1 MQSRRKLRFRLIV
14 SFALF
19 GFGLSALFAV
29 ASLYVRAKVEN
40 QLVNASLQG
49 DVDQAVEK
57 THAQIPERAGGLSA
71 ASTAW
76 MWSDRTIYKAPLAWQ
91 NLATGVHDMHE
102 VDAGWPAHVTT
113 SWPCSRKNG
122 IIGFIRYDISR
133 EDLGKRQLIT
143 SLDRSRRS
151 CLACCRWRIGLWLS
165 RKVLKPVSELAT
177 RLRDFRK
184 SRDAPKPLAPHFA
197 DDEVGELAQALD
209 EYSTRL
215 TAMVERDREFNSDVS
230 HELRTP
236 LAVISSTTELLQGS
250 PDLTDKL
257 RERLKRIERASRQ
270 ATELI
275 EALLLLS
282 RAERRGPTRG
292 ETTEVAKVAA
302 DVIESQRPQ
311 VRDKPVE
318 IELIVRTIS
327 VSVNAPASV
336 LSVAL
341 TNMIG
346 NAIKYTLEGRVTVE
360 VEQRAHRSDRYRPGH
375 QARRCG
381 APVPA
386 RRARRRRGWQR
397 RRPWPCHRAASLR
410 TLRLGCF
417 DAAAHR
423 CQWRDCL
430 YYFRSQ
436 RRRISDLVSLLSL
449 QARDG
454 ASTRSR

>member
-1 MQSRRKLRFRLIV
+1 MQSRRKLRFRLLI

-29 ASLYVRAKVEN
+29 ASLYVRAKVED
-40 QLVNASLQG
+40 QLVAAALQA
-49 DVDQAVEK
+49 DVDQAVNK
-57 THAQIPERAGGLSA
+57 TIENPSQPVVSELVK
-71 ASTAW
+71 AW
-76 MWSDRTIYKAPLAWQ
+76 IKSDRTLYKMPLAWQ
-91 NLATGVHDMHE
+91 NLSTGVHDMYESDDSGRIRHYKLA
-102 VDAGWPAHVTT
+102 VR
-113 SWPCSRKNG
+113 RKDG
-122 IIGFIRYDISR
+122 VIGFIRYDISR
-133 EDLGKRQLIT
+133 EDIGKRQLIT
-143 SLDRSRRS
+143 SLVASVILFS
-151 CLACCRWRIGLWLS
+151 LLSLAIGMWLS
-165 RKVLKPVSELAT
+165 RKVLKPVTELAR

-184 SRDAPKPLAPHFA
+184 AGRAEPLAPHFA

-292 ETTEVAKVAA
+292 EITDIAKVAA

-311 VRDKPVE
+311 IRDKPIEVE
-318 IELIVRTIS
+318 LLQHDS
-327 VSVNAPASV
+327 VTVNAPASV

-341 TNMIG
+341 TNLIG
-346 NAIKYTLEGRVTVE
+346 NAIKYTLEGRVTVQ
-360 VEQRAHRSDRYRPGH
+360 VEKGRIDIIDTGPGIKPEDAERLFQRGVRGEGAGGSGAGLGLAIVRRLCDLYGWDVSMRPRTD
-375 QARRCG
+375 ANG
-381 APVPA
+381 AI
-386 RRARRRRGWQR
+386 
-397 RRPWPCHRAASLR
+397 ASIVFER
-410 TLRLGCF
+410 
-417 DAAAHR
+417 
-423 CQWRDCL
+423 
-430 YYFRSQ
+430 
-436 RRRISDLVSLLSL
+436 
-449 QARDG
+449 
-454 ASTRSR
+454 

>member
-1 MQSRRKLRFRLIV
+1 MQSRRKLRFRLVV

-19 GFGLSALFAV
+19 GFGLSALFAM
-29 ASLYVRAKVEN
+29 ASLYVRAKVED
-40 QLVNASLQG
+40 QLVTAALQS
-49 DVDQAVEK
+49 DVDQAVDK
-57 THAQIPERAGGLSA
+57 TIADPSQPV
-71 ASTAW
+71 ASELVEAW
-76 MWSDRTIYKAPLAWQ
+76 IKSDRTLYKMPLGWQ
-91 NLATGVHDMHE
+91 SLDTGVHDMYETDESGRVKHYKLA
-102 VDAGWPAHVTT
+102 VR
-113 SWPCSRKNG
+113 RKDG

-143 SLDRSRRS
+143 SLIAAVILFSLLS
-151 CLACCRWRIGLWLS
+151 LAIGLWLS

-184 SRDAPKPLAPHFA
+184 TGRAELLASHFA

-215 TAMVERDREFNSDVS
+215 TSMVERDREFNSDVS

-311 VRDKPVE
+311 VRDKPVD
-318 IELIVRTIS
+318 IELVETS
-327 VSVNAPASV
+327 KVSVNAPASV

-341 TNMIG
+341 TNIIG
-346 NAIKYTLEGRVTVE
+346 NAIKYTLEGRVTVQ
-360 VEQRAHRSDRYRPGH
+360 VEKGRIDVIDTGPGIKPEDAERLFQRGVRGEGAGGSGAGLGLAIVRRLCELYGWDVSIRPRTDANGAIASIVFERE
-375 QARRCG
+375 AR
-381 APVPA
+381 
-386 RRARRRRGWQR
+386 
-397 RRPWPCHRAASLR
+397 
-410 TLRLGCF
+410 
-417 DAAAHR
+417 
-423 CQWRDCL
+423 
-430 YYFRSQ
+430 
-436 RRRISDLVSLLSL
+436 
-449 QARDG
+449 
-454 ASTRSR
+454 

>member
-29 ASLYVRAKVEN
+29 AALNIRSRVED
-40 QLVNASLQG
+40 QLVNSSLLEDARWANQ
-49 DVDQAVEK
+49 QAQEHPGV
-57 THAQIPERAGGLSA
+57 PAGSRLLTGS
-71 ASTAW
+71 
-76 MWSDRTIYKAPLAWQ
+76 MYSDRTIYRAPLSWQ
-91 NLATGVHDMHE
+91 ELDTGVHDIHDT
-102 VDAGWPAHVTT
+102 DANGQRHDYKLAVY
-113 SWPCSRKNG
+113 RENG
-122 IIGFIRYDISR
+122 IISFLRYDVSH
-133 EDLGKRQLIT
+133 EELGKKQLLYSVISAVFVFGLL
-143 SLDRSRRS
+143 SLV
-151 CLACCRWRIGLWLS
+151 LGFWLS
-165 RKVLKPVSELAT
+165 RKVLKPVSELAY

-184 SRDAPKPLAPHFA
+184 AGRAEPLAVHFA

-311 VRDKPVE
+311 VRDKPID
-318 IELIVRTIS
+318 IELIEKS
-327 VSVNAPASV
+327 PFSVNAPASV

-341 TNMIG
+341 TNLIG
-346 NAIKYTLEGRVTVE
+346 NAIKYTLEGRVTVQ
-360 VEQRAHRSDRYRPGH
+360 VEKGRIDVTDTGPGIKPEDAERLFQRGVRGEGAGGSGAGLGLAIVRRLCELYGWDVSIRPRADVNGAVASIVFERSSK
-375 QARRCG
+375 
-381 APVPA
+381 
-386 RRARRRRGWQR
+386 
-397 RRPWPCHRAASLR
+397 AS
-410 TLRLGCF
+410 
-417 DAAAHR
+417 
-423 CQWRDCL
+423 
-430 YYFRSQ
+430 
-436 RRRISDLVSLLSL
+436 
-449 QARDG
+449 
-454 ASTRSR
+454 

>member
-1 MQSRRKLRFRLIV
+1 MQSRRKLRFRLLI

-40 QLVNASLQG
+40 QLVNASLQS
-49 DVDQAVEK
+49 DVDQAVENA
-57 THAQIPERAGGLSA
+57 HSNPGQPVGSRLID
-71 ASTAW
+71 AW
-76 MWSDRTIYKAPLAWQ
+76 LWSDRTIYKAPLAWQ
-91 NLATGVHDMHE
+91 NLASGVYDMHD
-102 VDAGWPAHVTT
+102 VDKDGHPRHYKLAVA
-113 SWPCSRKNG
+113 RKYG
-122 IIGFIRYDISR
+122 LIGFISYDISR

-143 SLDRSRRS
+143 SLIASVILFS
-151 CLACCRWRIGLWLS
+151 LLSLAIGMWLS
-165 RKVLKPVSELAT
+165 RKVLKPVTELAR

-184 SRDAPKPLAPHFA
+184 AGRAEPLAPHFA

-292 ETTEVAKVAA
+292 EITDVAKVAS

-311 VRDKPVE
+311 IRDKPLDVE
-318 IELIVRTIS
+318 LLQHGS

-341 TNMIG
+341 TNLIG
-346 NAIKYTLEGRVTVE
+346 NAIKYTLEGHVTVQ
-360 VEQRAHRSDRYRPGH
+360 VEKGRIDVIDTGPGIKPEDAERLFQRGVRGEGAGGSGAGLGLAIVRRLCELYGWDVSIKPRTDANGAIASIVFERP
-375 QARRCG
+375 
-381 APVPA
+381 
-386 RRARRRRGWQR
+386 
-397 RRPWPCHRAASLR
+397 
-410 TLRLGCF
+410 
-417 DAAAHR
+417 
-423 CQWRDCL
+423 
-430 YYFRSQ
+430 
-436 RRRISDLVSLLSL
+436 
-449 QARDG
+449 
-454 ASTRSR
+454 

>member
-1 MQSRRKLRFRLIV
+1 MQSRRKLRFRLVV

-19 GFGLSALFAV
+19 GFGLSALFAM
-29 ASLYVRAKVEN
+29 ASLYVRAKVED
-40 QLVNASLQG
+40 QLVTAALQS
-49 DVDQAVEK
+49 DVDQAVDK
-57 THAQIPERAGGLSA
+57 TIADPSQPV
-71 ASTAW
+71 ASELVEAW
-76 MWSDRTIYKAPLAWQ
+76 IKSDRTLYKMPLAWQ
-91 NLATGVHDMHE
+91 SLDTGVHDMYETDESGRVKHYKLA
-102 VDAGWPAHVTT
+102 VR
-113 SWPCSRKNG
+113 RKDG

-143 SLDRSRRS
+143 SLIAAVILFSLLS
-151 CLACCRWRIGLWLS
+151 LAIGLWLS

-184 SRDAPKPLAPHFA
+184 TGRAEPLTSHFA

-318 IELIVRTIS
+318 IELIETS
-327 VSVNAPASV
+327 TVSVNAPASV

-341 TNMIG
+341 TNIIG
-346 NAIKYTLEGRVTVE
+346 NAIKYTLEGRVTVQ
-360 VEQRAHRSDRYRPGH
+360 VEKGRIDVIDTGPGIKPEDAERLFQRGVRGEGAGGSGAGLGLAIVRRLCELYGWDVSIRPR
-375 QARRCG
+375 ADANG
-381 APVPA
+381 AVA
-386 RRARRRRGWQR
+386 SIVFERG
-397 RRPWPCHRAASLR
+397 S
-410 TLRLGCF
+410 G
-417 DAAAHR
+417 DK
-423 CQWRDCL
+423 
-430 YYFRSQ
+430 S
-436 RRRISDLVSLLSL
+436 S
-449 QARDG
+449 
-454 ASTRSR
+454 